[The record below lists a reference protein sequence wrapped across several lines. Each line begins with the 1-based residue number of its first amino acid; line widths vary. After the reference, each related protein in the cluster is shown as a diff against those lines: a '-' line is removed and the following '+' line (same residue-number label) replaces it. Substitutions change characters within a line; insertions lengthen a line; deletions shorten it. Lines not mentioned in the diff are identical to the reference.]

1 MGDSFFS
8 SVGDSVAVEG
18 ASLEELEHE
27 AKDSLEVVSLEE
39 LEDEAKRA
47 WTAIT
52 ESIPFI

>member
-18 ASLEELEHE
+18 ASLEELEDE
-27 AKDSLEVVSLEE
+27 AKDSLEGASLEE
-39 LEDEAKRA
+39 LEDEAKKS

-52 ESIPFI
+52 ASIPFL